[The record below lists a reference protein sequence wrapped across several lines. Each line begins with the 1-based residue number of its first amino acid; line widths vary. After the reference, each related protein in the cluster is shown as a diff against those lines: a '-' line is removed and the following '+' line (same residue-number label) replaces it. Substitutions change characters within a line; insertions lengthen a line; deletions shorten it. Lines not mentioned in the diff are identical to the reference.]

1 MSIQSRVRDEDS
13 FDVAAMD
20 RWLRTQV
27 SDLPDAHELPDGLPH
42 VTQFTRGAS
51 NLTYRLSYGG
61 RDLVLRRPPAGTKAA
76 SAHDMGREVHVIN
89 HVRDQFPYV
98 PRIDAYCTDDSV
110 IGSPFYVM
118 EYLDGTILRPES
130 ADALTSDQA
139 RDVGRVYVDRWAD
152 LHSVDVDRAGL
163 SDYSTKI

>member
-1 MSIQSRVRDEDS
+1 
-13 FDVAAMD
+13 MD

-27 SDLPDAHELPDGLPH
+27 SDLPDANELPDGLPQ

-51 NLTYRLSYGG
+51 NLTYRLTYGG
-61 RDLVLRRPPAGTKAA
+61 HDLVLRRPPAGTKAA

-110 IGSPFYVM
+110 IGCTSMSWSTSTAQSCDQNQLMRSPV
-118 EYLDGTILRPES
+118 TKRTTS
-130 ADALTSDQA
+130 AASMST
-139 RDVGRVYVDRWAD
+139 
-152 LHSVDVDRAGL
+152 AGL
-163 SDYSTKI
+163 ICTPSTWVARG